1 MLLSRYGNAAVLNEP
16 FHRAAQIIMKAYE
29 KTADEK
35 LFFRWVT
42 NYEKYISFDEF
53 KNCLKGDDRSADEIL
68 DDVKDI
74 LDKAVI

>member
-1 MLLSRYGNAAVLNEP
+1 
-16 FHRAAQIIMKAYE
+16 MKAYE
-29 KTADEK
+29 KNADEK